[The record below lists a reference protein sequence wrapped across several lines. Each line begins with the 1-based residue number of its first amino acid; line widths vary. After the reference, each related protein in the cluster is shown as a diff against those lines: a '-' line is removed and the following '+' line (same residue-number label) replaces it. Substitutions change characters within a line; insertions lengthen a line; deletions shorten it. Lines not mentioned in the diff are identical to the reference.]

1 MRIIKKIGIVALFM
15 TMLMAVNVFA
25 EETTED
31 PWTNFETV
39 DPWENIPTVEQT
51 YPEGYWG
58 HPDGKCGVIVN
69 VLDYG
74 IDEDHDLYGVYDKFI
89 MKLVENDF
97 EYHIYLK
104 DANGNTYKA
113 EVGSGMSW
121 NYYLYLEPG
130 TYTITKIEWDPTN
143 EDFVEMDSKYIYTN
157 TVTFDTNESDVLV
170 NLDLIRLINDSG
182 VLDKDII
189 NIKINCSEL
198 FDYVFAGQ
206 NDPMKDP
213 NVEEMT
219 ENNIVMPSNPAETNP
234 TDEYIEPTLESEEN
248 DTVASEEDITK
259 ADEDGKKTNGKD
271 ESDGFSKWFIIVPV
285 ISVVVILGVVIVIMI
300 TKKKK

>member
-1 MRIIKKIGIVALFM
+1 MRIIKKIGIVALFI

-25 EETTED
+25 ED
-31 PWTNFETV
+31 DWNGGIPDDFFE
-39 DPWENIPTVEQT
+39 EAT

-58 HPDGKCGVIVN
+58 RPDGKCGVIVN

-74 IDEDHDLYGVYDKFI
+74 LEQGHELYGEYNKFI

-97 EYHIYLK
+97 EYHVYLE

-113 EVGSGMSW
+113 EVGSGMDW

-143 EDFVEMDSKYIYTN
+143 TDFVEMDSQYIYTN
-157 TVTFDTNESDVLV
+157 TVTFDTNESDVLI
-170 NLDLIRLINDSG
+170 NLDLIRLIDDSTGLDNDI
-182 VLDKDII
+182 L
-189 NIKINCSEL
+189 NIYISCEKL

-206 NDPMKDP
+206 DNPIRDP

-219 ENNIVMPSNPAETNP
+219 ESNIVMPSNPDEENVP

-248 DTVASEEDITK
+248 ETVASEEDTTK
-259 ADEDGKKTNGKD
+259 ADEDGKKTNGFLNWLKNNI
-271 ESDGFSKWFIIVPV
+271 FTLV
-285 ISVVVILGVVIVIMI
+285 ILVVVCVVWAVIVIRR
-300 TKKKK
+300 KQKDAANN